1 MQSARTVR
9 RIRPAEVLKM
19 RFLRACMVF
28 GLLYGLKLASRIF
41 YRHEVTWIGD
51 ARPDW
56 GKVHLLAGL
65 NHTSLYEPLYAGA
78 LPNRLLWRI
87 ARHGVL
93 PVADKTANRI
103 FVGRFFK
110 TLAQDVID
118 ITRKQDDTWRKVLEL
133 VRRDSLIVIFPEGRM
148 KRESGLDSEGK
159 PMTVRGGIADLIR
172 IIPSGQFLIGYSGGL
187 HHVQA
192 PGQLLPKPFRTLR
205 LAFEVLDLA
214 AYRDDILG
222 RVGEERFK
230 AAVIEDLQA
239 RRDRNCPR
247 SPLRDEVPEDA
258 QTDSASLS

>member
-1 MQSARTVR
+1 
-9 RIRPAEVLKM
+9 M
-19 RFLRACMVF
+19 RFLRACLVF
-28 GLLYGLKLASRIF
+28 ALLYTLKVVSKLF
-41 YRHEVTWIGD
+41 YRHEVIWIGE

-65 NHTSLYEPLYAGA
+65 NHTSLYEPLFAGA
-78 LPNRLLWRI
+78 LPNRLLWRL

-93 PVADKTANRI
+93 PVADKTANRA

-118 ITRKQDDTWRKVLEL
+118 ITRRQDDTWQKVLDL

-148 KRESGLDSEGK
+148 KRETGLDAEGK

-172 IIPSGQFLIGYSGGL
+172 LIPSGQFLIGYSGGL
-187 HHVQA
+187 HHVQV

-205 LAFEVLDLA
+205 VAFEVLDLE
-214 AYRDDILG
+214 AYRNEMLARGG
-222 RVGEERFK
+222 REGFK
-230 AAVIEDLQA
+230 LAVVEDLQA

-247 SPLRDEVPEDA
+247 SPERDEVPEDA
-258 QTDSASLS
+258 ATDPASPS

>member
-1 MQSARTVR
+1 
-9 RIRPAEVLKM
+9 M
-19 RFLRACMVF
+19 RFLRASMVF

-41 YRHEVTWIGD
+41 YRHEVTWVGGTR
-51 ARPDW
+51 AEW

-118 ITRKQDDTWRKVLEL
+118 ITRKQDDTWQKVLEL

-148 KRESGLDSEGK
+148 KRESGLDAEGK

-172 IIPSGQFLIGYSGGL
+172 VIPSGQFLICYLGGL
-187 HHVQA
+187 HHVQV

-205 LAFEVLDLA
+205 MAIEAIDLA
-214 AYRDDILG
+214 AYRDEVLAAA
-222 RVGEERFK
+222 GEEGFK
-230 AAVIEDLQA
+230 AAIVEDLQA
-239 RRDRNCPR
+239 RRDRNCPA
-247 SPLRDEVPEDA
+247 SPEHDEVPEDA
-258 QTDSASLS
+258 ATDPASIS

>member
-1 MQSARTVR
+1 
-9 RIRPAEVLKM
+9 M
-19 RFLRACMVF
+19 RVLRATVVF
-28 GLLYGLKLASRIF
+28 ALLYSLKLISRIF
-41 YRHEVTWIGD
+41 YRHEVTWIGE

-78 LPNRLLWRI
+78 LPNRLLWRL
-87 ARHGVL
+87 ARRGVL
-93 PVADKTANRI
+93 PVADKTANRL

-118 ITRKQDDTWRKVLEL
+118 ITRKQDDTWQKVLEL

-148 KRESGLDSEGK
+148 KRETGLDAEGK

-172 IIPSGQFLIGYSGGL
+172 IIPEGQFVIGYSGGL
-187 HHVQA
+187 HHVQV

-205 LAFEVLDLA
+205 VAFEVLDLA
-214 AYRDDILG
+214 AYRQEMLEKG
-222 RVGEERFK
+222 GEVGFK
-230 AAVIEDLQA
+230 LAVVEDLQA

-247 SPLRDEVPEDA
+247 SPAHDEIPA
-258 QTDSASLS
+258 GAATDVGGVTR